1 MAKWN
6 LDIEGLLRGGL
17 AINSLDS
24 VTSRAVVN
32 NPVKEW
38 LTLLCVFIC
47 ASYRPPLDSVLAL
60 Y

>member
-6 LDIEGLLRGGL
+6 LDIEGILRGGL

-32 NPVKEW
+32 NPVKEC
-38 LTLLCVFIC
+38 LTLMCVYMCVI
-47 ASYRPPLDSVLAL
+47 
-60 Y
+60 